1 MIKSILDLF
10 RDLKIN
16 SLPVRPECCTKC
28 SVSKGEYKS
37 RSWFDTFYFA
47 KLRRTLTTNGISK
60 KVILG
65 FVSIFSLILSIDQL
79 TKFYAL
85 HNFINSYK
93 INNYISFDLAIN
105 RGVSWSLFDTQNSYV
120 FFTLSTLIF
129 LVLSAFTYYTFL
141 CLKNNQNVI
150 PEILVISGGISNLI
164 DRITH
169 SGVVDFILISY
180 KNFCWPLFNFADIC
194 IVFGALLMLIK
205 NFKD

>member
-1 MIKSILDLF
+1 MIKKIIIPLF
-10 RDLKIN
+10 L
-16 SLPVRPECCTKC
+16 
-28 SVSKGEYKS
+28 
-37 RSWFDTFYFA
+37 
-47 KLRRTLTTNGISK
+47 
-60 KVILG
+60 
-65 FVSIFSLILSIDQL
+65 FSLILSIDQS

-120 FFTLSTLIF
+120 FFTISILIL